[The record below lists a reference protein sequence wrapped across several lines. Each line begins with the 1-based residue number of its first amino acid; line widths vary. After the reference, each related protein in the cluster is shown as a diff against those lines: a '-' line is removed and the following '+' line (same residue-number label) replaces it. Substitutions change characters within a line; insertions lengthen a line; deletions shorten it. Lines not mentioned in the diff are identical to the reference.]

1 MLEVGYGRVGGMGG
15 GGGGSNHPTPASDHQ
30 TGHPQHG
37 QYGDKQGRGGG
48 KTITGLVLGVGY
60 GRVGWAGLGR
70 GGGGGLTILPQPRTI
85 KQAIL
90 NMDSM
95 VMNKEGVEV
104 RQ

>member
-1 MLEVGYGRVGGMGG
+1 MGR
-15 GGGGSNHPTPASDHQ
+15 GGGSNHPTSASDHQ

-37 QYGDKQGRGGG
+37 QYGDEQRRGGG
-48 KTITGLVLGVGY
+48 KTITGLVLEVGY
-60 GRVGWAGLGR
+60 GRVGGMGR
-70 GGGGGLTILPQPRTI
+70 GGGLTILPQPRTI

-95 VMNKEGVEV
+95 VMNKEVVEV